1 METQVITTVDEV
13 LGRVAELEPMIRA
26 ASAEAEIERL
36 SAHVAEALRDAECYH
51 LFRPRSRGGL
61 ELDPVSAFR
70 VIEEL
75 SRIDSAAGWN
85 VALAN
90 ACEPLSDPGFRTRTT
105 AEVFGSAR
113 TVMAGGLLSAAAGR
127 SGPRGYRLSGRCA
140 FNSNC
145 HAATWIVGLAHV
157 YDDGVERLDENGEPV
172 TLITC
177 FRERRRRSSTTG
189 TRSECAAPAADVN
202 VDDLFM
208 PDDRAVP
215 FKPLEQ
221 PSPAYSG
228 PLHRLTA
235 WPSVAATAI
244 PALGIAQAA
253 IDEFA
258 ELATKKTPSYTT
270 TMLKDRSIVQLR
282 FAQAVAKVESAR
294 AYLHEAFDAAWQG
307 ALDGRSLDLAG
318 KARLQL
324 ASSHAPIAAAEAV
337 DLIHSL
343 AGYAVS
349 EQPDV
354 PAPLSRR
361 PSYPARVCL
370 REPHG
375 SGRPGPLR
383 SRSELAVPAF
393 LGSSRL
399 SSWRSDR
406 KQRESAPGG

>member
-1 METQVITTVDEV
+1 MEIAIRTTADEV

-26 ASAEAEIERL
+26 GSAEAEIERRL
-36 SAHVAEALRDAECYH
+36 SAHVAEALRDAGCYH
-51 LFRPRSRGGL
+51 LFRPWSRGGL

-90 ACEPLSDPGFRTRTT
+90 ACEPFGAWYSDETT
-105 AEVFGSAR
+105 AEVFGSAQ
-113 TVMAGGLLSAAAGR
+113 TVMAGAFFP
-127 SGPRGYRLSGRCA
+127 PRRAVPVEGGYRLSGRCT

-145 HAATWIVGLAHV
+145 HAATWVLGLAHV
-157 YDDGVERLDENGEPV
+157 YDDGVERLDENGAPV
-172 TLITC
+172 TLITL
-177 FRERRRRSSTTG
+177 FPKERAEIIDNWDTLGMRGTG
-189 TRSECAAPAADVN
+189 SHDVN
-202 VDDLFM
+202 VDDLFV
-208 PDDRAVP
+208 PAERAAP

-228 PLHRLTA
+228 PWHRLTI
-235 WPSVAATAI
+235 WPPVAGTAI

-294 AYLHEAFDAAWQG
+294 AYLHEAFDAAWQA

-343 AGYAVS
+343 AGTAGIRNDQTFQRHFRDAHVITQHAYVCESRMEAVG
-349 EQPDV
+349 QVRFGLDPNW
-354 PAPLSRR
+354 P
-361 PSYPARVCL
+361 
-370 REPHG
+370 
-375 SGRPGPLR
+375 
-383 SRSELAVPAF
+383 F
-393 LGSSRL
+393 LHF
-399 SSWRSDR
+399 
-406 KQRESAPGG
+406 

>member
-1 METQVITTVDEV
+1 METVVRTTADEV

-26 ASAEAEIERL
+26 GSAEAEIERRL
-36 SAHVAEALRDAECYH
+36 PAHVAEALRDAGCYH
-51 LFRPRSRGGL
+51 LFRPWSRGGL
-61 ELDPVSAFR
+61 EFDPVSAFR

-90 ACEPLSDPGFRTRTT
+90 ACEPFGPWFSDGTT
-105 AEVFGSAR
+105 AEVFGSTR
-113 TVMAGGLLSAAAGR
+113 TVMAGAFFP
-127 SGPRGYRLSGRCA
+127 PRRAVPVRGGYRLSGRCA

-172 TLITC
+172 TLITL
-177 FRERRRRSSTTG
+177 FPREKAEIIDNWDTLGMRGTG
-189 TRSECAAPAADVN
+189 SHDVN
-202 VDDLFM
+202 VDDLFV
-208 PDDRAVP
+208 PDERAVP

-228 PLHRLTA
+228 PLYRLTA
-235 WPSVAATAI
+235 WPPVAATAI

-307 ALDGRSLDLAG
+307 ALDGRFLDLAG
-318 KARLQL
+318 RARLLL
-324 ASSHAPIAAAEAV
+324 ASSHAPMAAAEAV
-337 DLIHSL
+337 DLSHSL
-343 AGYAVS
+343 AGTAAIRNNQTFQRHFRDVHVITQHAYVCESRMEAVG
-349 EQPDV
+349 QVRFGLDPNW
-354 PAPLSRR
+354 P
-361 PSYPARVCL
+361 
-370 REPHG
+370 
-375 SGRPGPLR
+375 
-383 SRSELAVPAF
+383 F
-393 LGSSRL
+393 LHF
-399 SSWRSDR
+399 
-406 KQRESAPGG
+406 

>member
-1 METQVITTVDEV
+1 MQIAVRTTVDEV
-13 LGRVAELEPMIRA
+13 LGRIADLEPMIRT
-26 ASAEAEIERL
+26 ASAEAEIERRL
-36 SAHVAEALRDAECYH
+36 SAHVAEALRDAGCYH

-90 ACEPLSDPGFRTRTT
+90 SCESFGAWYPDETT
-105 AEVFGSAR
+105 ADVFGSTR
-113 TVMAGGLLSAAAGR
+113 SVIAGAFFP
-127 SGPRGYRLSGRCA
+127 PRQAVPVRGGYRLSGRCT

-157 YDDGVERLDENGEPV
+157 YDDGVESLDENGQPV
-172 TLITC
+172 TLITL
-177 FRERRRRSSTTG
+177 FPREKAEIIDNWDTLGMRGTG
-189 TRSECAAPAADVN
+189 SHDVS
-202 VDDLFM
+202 VDDLFV
-208 PDDRAVP
+208 PAEHAAP

-228 PLHRLTA
+228 PWHRLTV
-235 WPSVAATAI
+235 WPAVGSNAI

-253 IDEFA
+253 IDAFA
-258 ELATKKTPSYTT
+258 NLARKKTPSYTT

-294 AYLHEAFDAAWQG
+294 AYLHEVFDAAWQG

-343 AGYAVS
+343 VGTAGIRNDQAFQRHFRDAHVITQHAYVCESRMEAVG
-349 EQPDV
+349 QVRFGLDPNW
-354 PAPLSRR
+354 P
-361 PSYPARVCL
+361 
-370 REPHG
+370 
-375 SGRPGPLR
+375 
-383 SRSELAVPAF
+383 F
-393 LGSSRL
+393 LHF
-399 SSWRSDR
+399 
-406 KQRESAPGG
+406 

>member
-1 METQVITTVDEV
+1 METAVRMTVDEV

-26 ASAEAEIERL
+26 ASAEAEIERRL
-36 SAHVAEALRDAECYH
+36 SPHVSEALRDAGCYH
-51 LFRPRSRGGL
+51 LFRPSSRGGL

-90 ACEPLSDPGFRTRTT
+90 ACEPLGAWFSDETT
-105 AEVFGSAR
+105 AEVFGSR
-113 TVMAGGLLSAAAGR
+113 VTVVAGSFFP
-127 SGPRGYRLSGRCA
+127 PRRAVPVRGGYRLSGRCT

-172 TLITC
+172 TLITL
-177 FRERRRRSSTTG
+177 FPREKAEIIDNWNTLGMRGTG
-189 TRSECAAPAADVN
+189 SHDVN
-202 VDDLFM
+202 VDDLFV
-208 PDDRAVP
+208 PAERAVP

-221 PSPAYSG
+221 PGRAYSG
-228 PLHRLTA
+228 PLHRLTI
-235 WPSVAATAI
+235 WHSVPCNAV

-270 TMLKDRSIVQLR
+270 TTLKDRPIVQLR
-282 FAQAVAKVESAR
+282 FATAVAKVESAR

-324 ASSHAPIAAAEAV
+324 VSSHVPIAAAEAV

-343 AGYAVS
+343 AGTTGIRNDQAFQRHFRDAHVITQHAYVCESRMEAVG
-349 EQPDV
+349 QVRFGLDPNW
-354 PAPLSRR
+354 P
-361 PSYPARVCL
+361 
-370 REPHG
+370 
-375 SGRPGPLR
+375 
-383 SRSELAVPAF
+383 F
-393 LGSSRL
+393 LHF
-399 SSWRSDR
+399 
-406 KQRESAPGG
+406 

>member
-1 METQVITTVDEV
+1 MQTAVITTVDEV
-13 LGRVAELEPMIRA
+13 LSRVAELEPIIRA
-26 ASAEAEIERL
+26 ASAEAESERRL
-36 SAHVAEALRDAECYH
+36 SAHVAEALQGAGCYH

-90 ACEPLSDPGFRTRTT
+90 SIEPMGAWFSDETT
-105 AEVFGSAR
+105 AEIFGSTR
-113 TVMAGGLLSAAAGR
+113 SVMAGSFFP
-127 SGPRGYRLSGRCA
+127 PRRAVPVGGGYRLSGRCT

-157 YDDGVERLDENGEPV
+157 YDDGVERLDENGQPI
-172 TLITC
+172 TLITM
-177 FRERRRRSSTTG
+177 FPREKAEIVDNWDTLGMRGTG
-189 TRSECAAPAADVN
+189 SHDVN
-202 VDDLFM
+202 VDDLFV
-208 PDDRAVP
+208 PAERAVP

-228 PLHRLTA
+228 PWHRLTA
-235 WPSVAATAI
+235 WPSVGSNAI

-318 KARLQL
+318 RARLQL

-337 DLIHSL
+337 NLIHSL
-343 AGYAVS
+343 VGTAGIRNDQAFQRHFRDIHVITQHAYICESRMEAVG
-349 EQPDV
+349 QIRFGLDPNW
-354 PAPLSRR
+354 P
-361 PSYPARVCL
+361 
-370 REPHG
+370 
-375 SGRPGPLR
+375 
-383 SRSELAVPAF
+383 F
-393 LGSSRL
+393 LYF
-399 SSWRSDR
+399 
-406 KQRESAPGG
+406 

>member
-1 METQVITTVDEV
+1 METQVRTTVDEV
-13 LGRVAELEPMIRA
+13 LRRVAELEPMIRA
-26 ASAEAEIERL
+26 ASAEAEIERRL
-36 SAHVAEALRDAECYH
+36 SAHVAEAAAGRGDYH

-90 ACEPLSDPGFRTRTT
+90 ACELGAWFSDETT
-105 AEVFGSAR
+105 AEVFGSTR
-113 TVMAGGLLSAAAGR
+113 TVMAGAFFP
-127 SGPRGYRLSGRCA
+127 PRRAVPVEGGYRLSGRCT

-145 HAATWIVGLAHV
+145 HAATWVLGLAHV

-172 TLITC
+172 TLMTL
-177 FRERRRRSSTTG
+177 FPREKAEIIDNWDTLGMRGTG
-189 TRSECAAPAADVN
+189 SHDVN
-202 VDDLFM
+202 VDDVFV
-208 PDDRAVP
+208 PAERAVP
-215 FKPLEQ
+215 FRPLEQ
-221 PSPAYSG
+221 PSRAYSG
-228 PLHRLTA
+228 PSHRLTV
-235 WPSVAATAI
+235 WPPVGCNAS

-282 FAQAVAKVESAR
+282 FATAVAKVESAR

-324 ASSHAPIAAAEAV
+324 ASCHAPIAAAEAV

-343 AGYAVS
+343 AGTTGIRNDHAFQRHFRDAHVISQHAFVCESRMEAVG
-349 EQPDV
+349 QVRFGLDPNW
-354 PAPLSRR
+354 P
-361 PSYPARVCL
+361 
-370 REPHG
+370 
-375 SGRPGPLR
+375 
-383 SRSELAVPAF
+383 F
-393 LGSSRL
+393 LHF
-399 SSWRSDR
+399 
-406 KQRESAPGG
+406 

>member
-1 METQVITTVDEV
+1 MQTAVRTTVDEV
-13 LGRVAELEPMIRA
+13 LGRIAELEAMIRA
-26 ASAEAEIERL
+26 ASAEAEIERRL
-36 SAHVAEALRDAECYH
+36 SAHVAEALRDAGCYH

-90 ACEPLSDPGFRTRTT
+90 SIEPFGAWYSDAAT
-105 AEVFGSAR
+105 AEIFGSTR
-113 TVMAGGLLSAAAGR
+113 SVMAGSFFPSRRAVPVGG
-127 SGPRGYRLSGRCA
+127 GYRLSGRCT

-157 YDDGVERLDENGEPV
+157 YDDGVERLDENGQPIAVITMFPREQAEIIDNWD
-172 TLITC
+172 TLGM
-177 FRERRRRSSTTG
+177 RGTG
-189 TRSECAAPAADVN
+189 SHDVN
-202 VDDLFM
+202 VDDLFV
-208 PDDRAVP
+208 PAERAVP
-215 FKPLEQ
+215 FKPLER
-221 PSPAYSG
+221 PSSAYSG
-228 PLHRLTA
+228 PWHRLTA
-235 WPSVAATAI
+235 WPSVGSNAI

-258 ELATKKTPSYTT
+258 ELATRKTPSYTT

-294 AYLHEAFDAAWQG
+294 AYLHEVFDAAWQG

-318 KARLQL
+318 RARLQL

-343 AGYAVS
+343 VGTAGIRNDQAFQRHFRDVHVITQHAYICESRMEAVG
-349 EQPDV
+349 QVRFGLDPNW
-354 PAPLSRR
+354 P
-361 PSYPARVCL
+361 
-370 REPHG
+370 
-375 SGRPGPLR
+375 
-383 SRSELAVPAF
+383 F
-393 LGSSRL
+393 LHF
-399 SSWRSDR
+399 
-406 KQRESAPGG
+406 